1 MLFVKGVN
9 NERGG
14 KFNDKYEL
22 GYEEKIVDYL
32 GIQGESLW
40 WILFHT
46 DGNET

>member
-1 MLFVKGVN
+1 MSFVKGLN

-14 KFNDKYEL
+14 KFNDKYKL

-40 WILFHT
+40 
-46 DGNET
+46 